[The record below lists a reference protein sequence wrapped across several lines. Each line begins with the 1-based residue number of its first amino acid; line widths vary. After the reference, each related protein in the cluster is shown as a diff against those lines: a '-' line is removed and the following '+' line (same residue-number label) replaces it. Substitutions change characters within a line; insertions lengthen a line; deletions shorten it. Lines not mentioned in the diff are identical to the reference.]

1 MVPPATDSPAD
12 NPIERIATS
21 VYPAFA
27 LLAGMQLDLFTSL
40 KDGPL
45 DAEKVASKIDANAD
59 KLKVLL
65 YSLVVAGLLN
75 VEGELFS
82 NTDIADRYLV
92 KDSPECIVDIHDLL
106 STMWNAAIK
115 SSESIRTGMPQ
126 AKINYSSMSKDDLRQ
141 FFRGEH
147 PYALESGR
155 DLVKRFDFTSYST
168 LLDVGGGSGG
178 TSIAVTE
185 ACPNIQATIMDLPLI
200 TPVAQYYINKAN
212 AGNRIN
218 VIATDVIH
226 DPLPGS
232 YDVAVMASFLQ
243 VLSAEDAR
251 NAIKN
256 VSRVINP
263 GGDIYIRGYGIIDD
277 SRVSPQKNVEFNL
290 VYINVYDECQAYT
303 EEEHKDWLED
313 AGFGEFKRTILS
325 DGSSIIKALKI

>member
-1 MVPPATDSPAD
+1 MVSPAADSPAE
-12 NPIERIATS
+12 NPIEKIATS

-27 LLAGMQLDLFTSL
+27 LLAGMQLDIFTSL
-40 KDGPL
+40 KAGPL
-45 DAEKVASKIDANAD
+45 DAEQIASKIDANAA

-65 YSLVVAGLLN
+65 YSLVVAGFLY
-75 VEGELFS
+75 VEEELFS

-115 SSESIRTGMPQ
+115 SSESIRTGVPQ
-126 AKINYSSMSKDDLRQ
+126 AKINYSSMSKDDLKQ

-200 TPVAQYYINKAN
+200 TPVAQYYIDKTN

-218 VIATDVIH
+218 VIAADVIH

-251 NAIKN
+251 GAIRN
-256 VSRVINP
+256 VSKVIKP

-290 VYINVYDECQAYT
+290 VYINVYDEGRAYT
-303 EEEHKDWLED
+303 EQEHKDWLED
-313 AGFGEFKRTILS
+313 AGFEKFKRTILP
-325 DGSSIIKALKI
+325 DGSSIIKARKI